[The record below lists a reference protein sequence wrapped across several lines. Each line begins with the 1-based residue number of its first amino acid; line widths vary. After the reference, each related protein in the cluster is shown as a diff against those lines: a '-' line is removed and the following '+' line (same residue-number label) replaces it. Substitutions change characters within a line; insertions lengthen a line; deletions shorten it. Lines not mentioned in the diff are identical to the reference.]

1 MGPQDRGL
9 RPRPLMPGPRSP
21 SDGSDALDPE
31 QGGVLNGRSPREV
44 LLRIA
49 EGDPLELEPRIDT
62 VLEEEGLL
70 LAPARVH
77 LRTLAR
83 VAYAACADG
92 APRELGHWLRERI
105 VESVEGLLAE
115 DRESERS
122 GDPLPTA
129 AETYLPMIAAFGVEH
144 GLARRAS
151 VAFHS
156 LAIPQRRL
164 LRGIVQDGKSLAE
177 LARAPDRPLGARPTI
192 GPVARQAMPCD

>member
-70 LAPARVH
+70 LAPARRYSPKH
-77 LRTLAR
+77 
-83 VAYAACADG
+83 
-92 APRELGHWLRERI
+92 
-105 VESVEGLLAE
+105 
-115 DRESERS
+115 
-122 GDPLPTA
+122 
-129 AETYLPMIAAFGVEH
+129 
-144 GLARRAS
+144 
-151 VAFHS
+151 
-156 LAIPQRRL
+156 
-164 LRGIVQDGKSLAE
+164 
-177 LARAPDRPLGARPTI
+177 
-192 GPVARQAMPCD
+192 RQ